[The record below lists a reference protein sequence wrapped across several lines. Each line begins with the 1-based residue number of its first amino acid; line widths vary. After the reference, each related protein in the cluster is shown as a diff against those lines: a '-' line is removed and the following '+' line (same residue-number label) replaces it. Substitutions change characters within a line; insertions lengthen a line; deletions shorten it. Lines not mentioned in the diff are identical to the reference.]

1 MRKMLAAH
9 LCFPCGDLA
18 AHQLQ
23 SVVRLRALTP
33 DLTGEH
39 VSSWSDVLG
48 FLELCAMHPG
58 LDSIV
63 SGL

>member
-1 MRKMLAAH
+1 MLAAH
-9 LCFPCGDLA
+9 LCFPCDDVA

-23 SVVRLRALTP
+23 SVDRLRSLAP

-48 FLELCAMHPG
+48 GLELCALHPG
-58 LDSIV
+58 LDSI
-63 SGL
+63 S